1 MARKYTKVEGMIR
14 IIEERARRGETYRE
28 IGASL
33 GLSREEVR
41 GAMHRHHA
49 KERKLAAGYI
59 PRPKGRPRKESA
71 SEEVRQNNEIVQL
84 RMQVELL
91 RNFLYEAERR

>member
-49 KERKLAAGYI
+49 KERKLAAGYL
-59 PRPKGRPRKESA
+59 PRPKGRPRKEPA

-91 RNFLYEAERR
+91 RNFLYEAGRR

>member
-59 PRPKGRPRKESA
+59 PRPKGRPCKEPA

-91 RNFLYEAERR
+91 RNFLYEAGRR

>member
-41 GAMHRHHA
+41 GAMQRHHA

-59 PRPKGRPRKESA
+59 PRPKGRPRKEPA

-91 RNFLYEAERR
+91 RNFLYEAGRR